1 MWHSPPAALHPPS
14 ASLDLTLTARLRE
27 VVAGESAAESELEAL
42 TDHATGLARALDAQ
56 VRASEQR
63 LAKLNAD
70 PASPLTEIASELR
83 RVDALIGQLDEAR
96 ALSAG
101 LEQRTREIRTSWLK
115 HHAESKPSLS

>member
-1 MWHSPPAALHPPS
+1 MKSPEK
-14 ASLDLTLTARLRE
+14 LDLALTARLRE
-27 VVAGESAAESELEAL
+27 VVGGQSAAESELHEL
-42 TDHATGLARALDAQ
+42 TDHASGLQRALDAQ
-56 VRASEQR
+56 VHASEQR

-101 LEQRTREIRTSWLK
+101 LEQRTREIRTAWLK

>member
-1 MWHSPPAALHPPS
+1 MWHSPPFVVSSPPE
-14 ASLDLTLTARLRE
+14 SLDLTLTARLRE
-27 VVAGESAAESELEAL
+27 VVAGESASEADLEEL
-42 TDHATGLARALDAQ
+42 SDHASGLARALDAQ

-63 LAKLNAD
+63 LARLNAD

-101 LEQRTREIRTSWLK
+101 LERRAREIRTTWLK
-115 HHAESKPSLS
+115 QHAASKRSLS